1 MSLEEKRKDSNNW
14 SVRCNMCL
22 CWTEV
27 FDYYSHNI
35 IEQSP
40 VGGTEDELSSESD
53 VENSDAPHK
62 SDSASKKRVSLS

>member
-1 MSLEEKRKDSNNW
+1 M
-14 SVRCNMCL
+14 
-22 CWTEV
+22 

-40 VGGTEDELSSESD
+40 VGGTEDEMSSLSSESD
-53 VENSDAPHK
+53 VENSNAPHK